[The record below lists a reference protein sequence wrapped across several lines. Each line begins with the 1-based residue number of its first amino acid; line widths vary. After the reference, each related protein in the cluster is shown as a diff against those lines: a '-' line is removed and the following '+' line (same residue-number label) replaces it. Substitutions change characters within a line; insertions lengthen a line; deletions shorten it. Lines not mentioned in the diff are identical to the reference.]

1 MSAGIPSS
9 ESELR
14 TNEPILLR
22 ETSGPVC
29 TLTLNRPDQYNALSE
44 ALLDELQT
52 GFNTIAEDKSIRVVV
67 LAARGKAFCGG
78 HDLKEMRANP
88 DQAYYEAL
96 FKKCSRMM
104 ITMVRLPQPVI
115 ARVHGVATAAGC
127 QLVANCDLAVA
138 STEASFGTSGINLG
152 LFCMTPGVALARN
165 VNRKDAFEMLF
176 TGDIVPA
183 ERAQEVG
190 LVNRVVPADRLDAAI
205 AALAQ
210 LIIDKSQTAVAA
222 GKRVFYRQLEMG
234 LEAAYEYASEEM
246 ACNMMFHDAGE
257 GIDAFIGKRKPA
269 WRHE

>member
-1 MSAGIPSS
+1 MDAETKSA
-9 ESELR
+9 EL
-14 TNEPILLR
+14 TAGANEPILLR
-22 ETSGPVC
+22 EDAGGVC

-44 ALLDELQT
+44 ALLDELQAA
-52 GFNTIAEDKSIRVVV
+52 FDAIAEDKSIRVVV
-67 LAARGKAFCGG
+67 LAARGQAFCAG
-78 HDLKEMRANP
+78 HDLKEMRAKP

-138 STEASFGTSGINLG
+138 ASDAGFGTSGINVG

-165 VNRKDAFEMLF
+165 INRKDAFEMLF
-176 TGDIVPA
+176 TGEIVLA
-183 ERAQEVG
+183 KHALKAG
-190 LVNRVVPADRLDAAI
+190 LVNRVVPADRLDSAI
-205 AALAQ
+205 AELAQ
-210 LIIDKSQTAVAA
+210 SIIGKSQAAVEA
-222 GKRVFYRQLEMG
+222 GKRVFYKQLEMG